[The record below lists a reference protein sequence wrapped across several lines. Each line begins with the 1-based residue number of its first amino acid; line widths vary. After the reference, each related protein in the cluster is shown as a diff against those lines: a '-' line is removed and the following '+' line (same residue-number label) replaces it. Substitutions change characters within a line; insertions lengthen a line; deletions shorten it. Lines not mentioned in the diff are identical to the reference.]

1 MNSPSRLEISSSSL
15 DEVLENYYENSYINN
30 LANYVK
36 VLKLNDDKDE
46 EPPKTP
52 ISADSS
58 PSQWKTCMESF
69 SDQANKEKTPPP
81 IKSTVQKTSSSNRGV
96 QIMRTLDELI
106 QFLEMQS
113 RSRKM
118 RAQDYIKAYDPY
130 SQLSELFLLLNRDFF
145 NCSLNGVYARWSRN
159 CSGYLRILNLIIE
172 SINFEIISNLI
183 SSIQKSLK

>member
-1 MNSPSRLEISSSSL
+1 M
-15 DEVLENYYENSYINN
+15 
-30 LANYVK
+30 K

-69 SDQANKEKTPPP
+69 SDKEKTSPPR
-81 IKSTVQKTSSSNRGV
+81 KSTALQKTSSSNRGG
-96 QIMRTLDELI
+96 QMRTLDELI
-106 QFLEMQS
+106 QFLEIQS

-159 CSGYLRILNLIIE
+159 CSGYLRILNFIE
-172 SINFEIISNLI
+172 S
-183 SSIQKSLK
+183 

>member
-1 MNSPSRLEISSSSL
+1 MNSSSL

-36 VLKLNDDKDE
+36 VLKLNDDKE
-46 EPPKTP
+46 EEAPKTP

-58 PSQWKTCMESF
+58 PLQWKTCMESF
-69 SDQANKEKTPPP
+69 SDQPNKEKTPLPR
-81 IKSTVQKTSSSNRGV
+81 KSTALQKTSSSNRGG

-106 QFLEMQS
+106 QFLEIQS

-159 CSGYLRILNLIIE
+159 CSGYLRILNFIIVLIDR
-172 SINFEIISNLI
+172 NLV
-183 SSIQKSLK
+183 KLDFL